1 MKFLKNGLFAF
12 VSLAFVSFLIYAC
25 ARPGMPQGGLDDLT
39 PPHYVSSKPKPDAI
53 NFRGNKI
60 EIIFDELVNVEKP
73 GEKVII
79 TPPQKKN
86 PVIQSIGKK
95 VTVELKDTL
104 MPNTTYTFDFTDAI
118 VDNNEKNVL
127 ENFSFA
133 FSTGEIVDSLM
144 IGGLLFNAENL
155 EPMPGI
161 MVGLHSNMSDTAF
174 TTIPFLRT
182 TKTNELGQFRIRN
195 VSPGTYHI
203 FALNDLNRDYKFD
216 QPGEDI
222 AFLDSVFVPSFEP
235 AMRIDTVW
243 KDSITVDT
251 IKEVKYTRFTP
262 DDIRLFLFKED
273 FERQFLSRPLRNEYS
288 MVFNFNSAKQLEPTF
303 SLLNQ
308 GAGANDWAIPERA
321 NDGKS
326 ITLWIKDSLIYNTDS
341 LMIEVEYL
349 KSDSLNQL
357 VHATDTFNMIL
368 KKKTEKK
375 KDKKEAEKINFLEV
389 NFSMQGSVDVFDT
402 AKIVFGEPVPNI
414 DLSKIII
421 EEKVDTLWEPVQLPV
436 VQDSLNPRLFYIDP
450 KWAYEKE
457 YRISIDSAS
466 IYSLYGKWNDK
477 LQSQFKFKKNSDYGH
492 LYVSI
497 NGNGFDGFGEL
508 LDNGDKVIRK
518 SKIID
523 GELIFIN
530 LKPGKY
536 YLRYI
541 EDANG
546 DGKWTTGNYTGKQQ
560 PETVYYYPGLFEIK
574 QNFEFEQTEPW
585 NVSETPVEKQK
596 PLDIIKNKPKEKKTK
611 QSVNASTNTS
621 NNTNRGNSIQNR
633 NGSNSRIQMPE

>member
-1 MKFLKNGLFAF
+1 MNFLKNSLLIL
-12 VSLAFVSFLIYAC
+12 VSLAFFSLLIYAC
-25 ARPGMPQGGLDDLT
+25 ARPGMPQGGPDDLT
-39 PPHYVSSKPKPDAI
+39 PPSFVSSKPEPNAI
-53 NFRGNKI
+53 NFHGNKI
-60 EIIFDELVNVEKP
+60 EIIFDELINVEKP

-86 PVIQSIGKK
+86 PVIQAIGKK
-95 VTVELKDTL
+95 VSVELKDTL

-144 IGGLLFNAENL
+144 VGGLLLNAENL

-161 MVGLHSNMSDTAF
+161 MVGLHSNKSDTAF

-195 VSPGTYHI
+195 VSPGSYHI

-235 AMRIDTVW
+235 ATRIDTIW

-251 IKEVKYTRFTP
+251 VKEIKYNRFTP
-262 DDIRLFLFKED
+262 DDIKLFLFKED
-273 FERQFLSRPLRNEYS
+273 FERQFLSRPIRNEYS
-288 MVFNFNSAKQLEPTF
+288 MVFNFNSAKQLDPIF

-308 GAGANDWAIPERA
+308 GPGSDDWAIPEYA
-321 NDGKS
+321 DKGKS
-326 ITLWIKDSLIYNTDS
+326 ITLWIKDSLLYNTDS
-341 LMIEVEYL
+341 LMVEVAYL
-349 KSDSLNQL
+349 KTDTLNQL
-357 VHATDTFNMIL
+357 VHTTDTFNMIL

-389 NFSMQGSVDVFDT
+389 NFSMQGTVDVFDT
-402 AKIVFGEPVPNI
+402 AKIVFGEPVPDI

-421 EEKVDTLWEPVQLPV
+421 EEKVDTLWEQIHLPFV
-436 VQDSLNPRLFYIDP
+436 RDSLNPRLFYINQ
-450 KWAYEKE
+450 KWTYEKE
-457 YRISIDSAS
+457 YRVNADSAS
-466 IYSLYGKWNDK
+466 IYSLYGKWNNK
-477 LQSQFKFKKNSDYGH
+477 FQSQFKFKKNSDYGH
-492 LYVSI
+492 LYVGI
-497 NGNGFDGFGEL
+497 TGNSFNGFGEL
-508 LDNGDKVIRK
+508 IDNGDKVVRK

-541 EDANG
+541 EDING
-546 DGKWTTGNYTGKQQ
+546 DGEWTTGRYEGKRQ
-560 PETVYYYPGLFEIK
+560 PETVYYYPGFFEVKQHFEI
-574 QNFEFEQTEPW
+574 EQSW
-585 NVSETPVEKQK
+585 NVKEVPVEKQK
-596 PLDIIKNKPKEKKTK
+596 PLDITKNKPKEKKNKKT
-611 QSVNASTNTS
+611 VNTTTHTN
-621 NNTNRGNSIQNR
+621 NNINRGNNIQNR
-633 NGSNSRIQMPE
+633 SNIDSRIEMQE